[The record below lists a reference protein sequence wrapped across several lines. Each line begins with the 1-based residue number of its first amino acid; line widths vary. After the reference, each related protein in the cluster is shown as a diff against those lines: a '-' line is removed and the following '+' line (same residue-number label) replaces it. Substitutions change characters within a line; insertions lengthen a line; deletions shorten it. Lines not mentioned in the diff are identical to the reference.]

1 MECPRD
7 GKKLSLVHYEDG
19 VMADA
24 CPECKGLFLDR
35 GELEKVEEVR
45 EHDWSEMMSRFP
57 DLVAGA
63 YEKARQMARQEI
75 KCPKCGSEMERR
87 EYAYCSQVMINKCVK
102 CGGIWLDG
110 GEAEALEIFY
120 EREREGAR
128 RGFLGSLLGH

>member
-7 GKKLSLVHYEDG
+7 GDALSPVNYEDG

-24 CPECKGLFLDR
+24 CPRCGGMFLDR
-35 GELEKVEEVR
+35 GEIEKVEEVR

-63 YEKARQMARQEI
+63 FEKARQMAREDI
-75 KCPKCGSEMERR
+75 KCPKCGSGMESR
-87 EYAYCSQVMINKCVK
+87 EYAYCSQVMINKCTR
-102 CGGIWLDG
+102 CGGLWLDG
-110 GEAEALEIFY
+110 GETEALEIFY